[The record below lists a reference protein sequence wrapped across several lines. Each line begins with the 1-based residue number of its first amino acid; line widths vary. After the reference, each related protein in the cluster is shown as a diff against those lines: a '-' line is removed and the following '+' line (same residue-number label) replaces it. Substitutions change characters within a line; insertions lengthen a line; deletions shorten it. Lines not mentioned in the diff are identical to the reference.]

1 MQKSNISNSV
11 IRRLPR
17 YYRFLGELLNQDIQK
32 ISSRELSEK
41 MRLTASQI
49 RQDLNCFGG
58 FGQQGY
64 GYNVAEL
71 RRQIGHI
78 LGLDQH
84 DKIILI
90 GAGNLGRAIT
100 VHIGFQKY
108 GYELAGIF
116 DSNISLENIEI
127 SGIKIMHT
135 NRLAEFCK
143 ENHPKMAVLCIPK
156 SGAKE
161 MVQKLLDLGVNA
173 FWNFSHYD
181 IHYDHPEAAVEN
193 VHLTDSLITLS
204 YAARRQ
210 DEYSAEPSSEE
221 ENTEG
226 RLCVWRNGMTIK
238 EVSERYGVSQDTL
251 RYYEKAGLVPE
262 VTRTAGGIRDYQP
275 DDLGWLEL
283 ALCMRSAGLPVSG
296 IVEYR
301 KLFQQ
306 GESTIPQR
314 LKLLTDQREEL
325 LSMKNQIEQTLNRLN
340 YKISVYERATK
351 TGILSWD
358 EEEKCSGDC
367 DG

>member
-1 MQKSNISNSV
+1 MRKENISDAV

-17 YYRFLGELLNQDIQK
+17 YYRQLTDLCNRGVVR
-32 ISSRELSEK
+32 ISSHSLGQE
-41 MRLTASQI
+41 MNITASQI
-49 RQDLNCFGG
+49 RQDFSCFGE

-193 VHLTDSLITLS
+193 VHLTDSLMTLS

-210 DEYSAEPSSEE
+210 EEYSAEPSSEE
-221 ENTEG
+221 ENTE
-226 RLCVWRNGMTIK
+226 
-238 EVSERYGVSQDTL
+238 E
-251 RYYEKAGLVPE
+251 
-262 VTRTAGGIRDYQP
+262 
-275 DDLGWLEL
+275 
-283 ALCMRSAGLPVSG
+283 
-296 IVEYR
+296 
-301 KLFQQ
+301 
-306 GESTIPQR
+306 
-314 LKLLTDQREEL
+314 
-325 LSMKNQIEQTLNRLN
+325 
-340 YKISVYERATK
+340 
-351 TGILSWD
+351 
-358 EEEKCSGDC
+358 
-367 DG
+367 